1 MRSCVIGF
9 LFGVVYLQ
17 TQAGLPSAQFLCI
30 LLLLFGISA
39 VLIFYSKKLQHR
51 FIRSSIK
58 TFSFIICGALF
69 GFCWAALF
77 AYYYLRQELPPE
89 WEGRDITLIGTVA
102 NLPAHF
108 EQGVRFNFAVEQVL
122 PQDGETPSVPS
133 LLALS
138 WYRLRDT
145 QNPQLMST
153 VGDIQPGARW
163 KLTVRLKRP
172 NGNANPAGF
181 DYEIWLLEQNLRATG
196 YVHVDLKKGGRN
208 QDANRESNR
217 LISPFV
223 FSLNHV
229 IQRGRGW
236 LRQRIESALP
246 NYPYAGVLVALVIGD
261 QRDIDQ
267 ADRTIFARTGVSH
280 IIAISG
286 LHISLVAGLFAAL
299 VSALWRRSFFT
310 QAELPLLL
318 PTPKVTA
325 VSGALMALIYVA
337 LAGFGIPA
345 QRALVMLLM
354 VTLALWVG
362 RISSISHVLCAALGV
377 VVLYDP
383 WAVLSNGFW
392 LSYGAVAMILYA
404 SVGRTRARV
413 PHEVRHEDKQND
425 DIDKTGQSSVLS
437 WLRRWLKARRSALR
451 AAANTQYAVTIGLIP
466 LTMLLFGQTSLFS
479 PIANAVAIPLVGTI
493 VTPAALLGAV
503 LPAPFSGWVLLFSH
517 TLVVSLVMF
526 LTWLSHFSFAVWTAP
541 LPSPWIFGI
550 TLMATLWWLAP
561 RGWPLR
567 WLALF
572 GWLPLILNDVSR
584 PAEGEMWV
592 TAFDIGQGMSLLIE
606 TKHHRL
612 LYDAGPAYAP
622 GSDAGSRVIVP
633 YLKARGISH
642 LNAVVISH
650 SDSDHSGGAL
660 TILNTIKVDQV
671 ISSLPETNDIVLN
684 AAEHRR
690 CQRDQSW
697 QWDGIQFAM
706 LSPPL
711 ESYQQAKLKP
721 NAFSCTLKISDGKF
735 SILLPG
741 DIEAAQEQQLLTHYQ
756 NDIDVLQ
763 STVLLAPHHGSG
775 TSSTADFLHAVDP
788 RIALFQVGYRNRY
801 HHPKASVWQRYMDMG
816 ITNLRSDESG
826 AITLRMSAK
835 GGVEFTE
842 YRKEHARYWYGH

>member
-1 MRSCVIGF
+1 MRSSVIGF
-9 LFGVVYLQ
+9 LLGVVYLQ
-17 TQAGLPSAQFLCI
+17 TQAGLPSAQVLC
-30 LLLLFGISA
+30 LLLLFCGGCASA
-39 VLIFYSKKLQHR
+39 VFYVKKLQHR
-51 FIRSSIK
+51 FIRSSVK
-58 TFSFIICGALF
+58 TSSYFICGALF

-77 AYYYLRQELPPE
+77 AHYYLRQELPPE

-102 NLPAHF
+102 NLPTYF
-108 EQGVRFNFAVEQVL
+108 EEGVRFNFAVEKVL
-122 PQDGETPSVPS
+122 PQEGGIPPIPS

-145 QNPQLMST
+145 KNRQLEST

-172 NGNANPAGF
+172 NGNANPNGF

-196 YVHVDLKKGGRN
+196 YVHVNSKNGGTER
-208 QDANRESNR
+208 DADSESNR
-217 LISPFV
+217 LVKPFV
-223 FSLNHV
+223 FGINHV
-229 IQRGRGW
+229 IQRWRGW

-246 NYPYAGVLVALVIGD
+246 NRPYAGVLVALVIGD
-261 QRDIDQ
+261 QGDIDQ
-267 ADRTIFARTGVSH
+267 SDRAIFVRTGVSH

-310 QAELPLLL
+310 HAELPLIL
-318 PTPKVTA
+318 PTPKVA
-325 VSGALMALIYVA
+325 AASGALMALVYVA

-345 QRALVMLLM
+345 QRTLVMLLM
-354 VTLALWVG
+354 VALALWMG
-362 RISSISHVLCAALGV
+362 RISSVSHVLCAALGL

-404 SVGRTRARV
+404 SVGRTRV
-413 PHEVRHEDKQND
+413 PSEVRRENDKNAG
-425 DIDKTGQSSVLS
+425 IDEAGRPRILS
-437 WLRRWLKARRSALR
+437 WLKRWFTARRPVLHS
-451 AAANTQYAVTIGLIP
+451 AANTQYAVTIGLIP
-466 LTMLLFGQTSLFS
+466 LTMLLFGQTSLLS
-479 PIANAVAIPLVGTI
+479 PIANAVAIPLVGSL

-503 LPAPFSGWVLLFSH
+503 LPAPFSEWVLLFAH
-517 TLVVSLVMF
+517 TLMVWLVMF
-526 LTWLSHFSFAVWTAP
+526 LAWLSHFSFAVWAAP
-541 LPSPWIFGI
+541 LPPPWIFGI
-550 TLMATLWWLAP
+550 VLIATLWWLAP

-572 GWLPLILNDVSR
+572 GWVPLLLNDASR

-592 TAFDIGQGMSLLIE
+592 SAFDIGQGMSLLIE
-606 TKHHRL
+606 TTHHRL
-612 LYDAGPAYAP
+612 LYDTGPAYAP

-633 YLKARGISH
+633 YLKARGINH
-642 LNAVVISH
+642 LNTMVISH

-671 ISSLPETNDIVLN
+671 ISSLPDTNDIVRN
-684 AAEHRR
+684 AAKHRR

-697 QWDGIQFAM
+697 QWDSIQFAM
-706 LSPPL
+706 LSPPP
-711 ESYQQAKLKP
+711 ESYQQTKLKP
-721 NAFSCTLKISDGKF
+721 NALSCTLKISDGKL

-756 NDIDVLQ
+756 NDIDVLH

-775 TSSTADFLHAVDP
+775 TSSTVDFLRAVDP

-816 ITNLRSDESG
+816 IINLRSDVAG

-835 GGVEFTE
+835 GDVAFTE